1 MENLALLGERL
12 RGVDVTGIGEG
23 DHIVDVCDV
32 PSEDHHVEKA
42 ETLVLTANGML
53 LRTTEQGAVV
63 WTCNL
68 EELAPG
74 GQWFN
79 VSYND
84 PEIACL
90 SRNGAIVSVVPSSGE
105 TELVGVFDYGL
116 ESAAWSPD
124 GEVLILVTATDDDED
139 DAKQNSV
146 LISMNAQFEV
156 LEEVTIP
163 KIVTSKGN
171 NDAQVSVAWRPDGSL
186 CAVSNIDED
195 DNLRKVRMY
204 KRENLAMQAIGRAE
218 DASGSLVR
226 NLQHAGLAW
235 ANSGCSQVLASVQ
248 RKGKRTQQI
257 VFFESN
263 GLRHRE
269 FALREVPTT
278 SVTSLRWSVDS
289 DLLAVGLR
297 EESGTDKVQLWHRS
311 NYHWYLKRELRYPGQ
326 QVVNIKFDAEKS
338 SYFAVL
344 LNSFEWKEYEVRWDP
359 STTWIHG
366 GQDGQ
371 CVAFVTDGCS
381 LNITALHKALIP
393 PPMFMSQTTLDVPIS
408 EPFFSRQSGCMFA
421 TLADG
426 SLAMIKQIV
435 DEKGR
440 VTYSTAKVQCK
451 SDISQLSLRS
461 YVIFEENGSSVRI
474 AAIACAEKNTENEKV
489 VEISISGL
497 DTPEPSMETGTSIQ
511 LEGRV
516 LRMVNWADTSIGCL
530 LQMQDGSMVECDTAD
545 GIIATSPSVAEPL
558 LEPCPWICAIKD
570 VAPYSRG
577 DEHDQLH
584 PRLVFGLSSKSR
596 LYFHDI
602 MLTDSAS
609 SLFLSTDHEFLCYVT
624 AGSRCQIRFLN
635 LYDINGFDPFMGPD
649 QANLLEGYEPRNVE
663 RGAYIVAILP
673 PSPSAVLQMP
683 RGNLE
688 GIFPRALVLR
698 YSMTTIFAGKYGEAF
713 QMMRKHKVDLNLFV
727 DLDPWAFLESGIKEF
742 LLQVSNIDHLN
753 LFIASLRD
761 FDNTQAQARFPVP
774 EWFKR
779 EHKEGKDRSSFDFM
793 TKVGQVCRTGRS
805 VMLKMEESGEKPEGH
820 FLLPVLST
828 FAKEN
833 PPRLDDALALI
844 KNNALKVDLQTKKN
858 PLFSDVAQNS
868 IRYLAFLA
876 EYELLFETAL
886 GMYDFEIA
894 RAVARNSQMDP
905 KVYLPLLRRLNDLPK
920 YFARFEVDLRLK
932 RYESALRNLYESF
945 STKEEVSTEKED
957 KGNAFANCLSLI
969 KEHNTFKLGLE
980 LFKNDGEKR
989 NEISVALGEYLLKE
1003 QQFQTALSIFL
1014 STTPKCVDGAK
1025 RAARAAKDWRYYFS
1039 LVHAEVKDENSTA
1052 DEFRAERRQQ
1062 IAHEVATEVLADVE
1076 SGVSKK
1082 GMEVYA
1088 SAARILLDYG
1098 DDILGGVDL
1107 LMKGA
1112 CWSEAYRVA
1121 TLNQRQDLTKKCI
1134 DAAIAY
1140 AYTTIEDFDDKSN
1153 SFATASEQ
1161 YATVLNLR
1169 KKNIFVSG
1177 PDLDDEQDETG
1188 SLFSVASQYSNMS
1201 LRSDMSG
1208 SSMASNVSSV
1218 ISVKTAT
1225 TFTMTGDD
1233 GINRHRSKFNKGKRK
1248 KKNKKRKPKRKPGS
1262 IEELNGLVQTL
1273 RLCCPKD
1280 DYAFCVTETLQFLI
1294 FANQVPVATELFN
1307 AYQSMA
1313 KSIEDSRDKRV
1324 ESAGKEKS
1332 QAEQVTRVEGEQDE
1346 GNFVLI
1352 ELPIEKE
1359 MDELSCA
1366 ILPGSLCKVFDY
1378 AL

>member
-23 DHIVDVCDV
+23 DHIADVCYV
-32 PSEDHHVEKA
+32 PSEEHHVEKS
-42 ETLVLTANGML
+42 ETLVLTRNGML
-53 LRTTEQGAVV
+53 LRTTEEGAVV

-68 EELAPG
+68 EDLAPG
-74 GQWFN
+74 GKWFN

-84 PEIACL
+84 PEIVCL
-90 SRNGAIVSVVPSSGE
+90 SKNGAIVSVVPSSGE

-124 GEVLILVTATDDDED
+124 GEVLIIVTATDDDED
-139 DAKQNSV
+139 EAKQNSV
-146 LISMNAQFEV
+146 LISMNSQFEV

-163 KIVTSKGN
+163 KVVTSQGN
-171 NDAQVSVAWRPDGSL
+171 DDAQVSVAWRPDGSI
-186 CAVSNIDED
+186 CAVSSIDEE
-195 DNLRKVRMY
+195 DNMRKVRMY
-204 KRENLAMQAIGRAE
+204 KRENLVMHAIGRAE

-235 ANSGCSQVLASVQ
+235 ASSGCSQVLAAVQ

-269 FALREVPTT
+269 FALRELPTT
-278 SVTSLRWSVDS
+278 SVTSLEWNVDS

-297 EESGTDKVQLWHRS
+297 EEGGTDKIQLWHRK
-311 NYHWYLKRELRYPGQ
+311 NYHWYLKREIRYPGQ
-326 QVVNIKFDAEKS
+326 QVVNIKFDAIKPYTFS
-338 SYFAVL
+338 VR
-344 LNSFEWKEYEVRWDP
+344 LNSFEWKEYEVQWDP
-359 STTWIHG
+359 STTWIKG

-381 LNITALHKALIP
+381 LNITPLHKALIP
-393 PPMFMSQTTLDVPIS
+393 PPMFMSQTNLDVPIS
-408 EPFFSRQSGCMFA
+408 EPFFCRQSGCMFA
-421 TLADG
+421 TMADG
-426 SLAMIKQIV
+426 SLVKVNQTA

-440 VTYSTAKVQCK
+440 VTYNTTKVQST

-461 YVIFEENGSSVRI
+461 HVVIEENSSSVRV
-474 AAIACAEKNTENEKV
+474 AAIACAEKNKTNESL
-489 VEISISGL
+489 VEILISAL
-497 DTPEPSMETGTSIQ
+497 DTTEPSMEIGSSIE
-511 LEGRV
+511 LDGRV
-516 LRMVNWADTSIGCL
+516 LRMVGWADTSNGCL
-530 LQMQDGSMVECDTAD
+530 LQMQDGSMVECDVAD
-545 GIIATSPSVAEPL
+545 GIIATTSSVAESL

-584 PRLVFGLSSKSR
+584 PRLIFGLSSKSR

-609 SLFLSTDHEFLCYVT
+609 SLFLSMDHEFLCYAT

-635 LYDINGFDPFMGPD
+635 LFDINGFDPFMGPD

-663 RGAYIVAILP
+663 RGAKIVAILP
-673 PSPSAVLQMP
+673 SSPSAVLQMP

-698 YSMTTIFAGKYGEAF
+698 YSMTAIFAGQYGEAF
-713 QMMRKHKVDLNLFV
+713 QIMRKHKVDLNLFV

-742 LLQVSNIDHLN
+742 LLQVVDIDHLN
-753 LFIASLRD
+753 LFIANLRD

-779 EHKEGKDRSSFDFM
+779 DHKEGKDRSSFDFM
-793 TKVGQVCRTGRS
+793 TKVSQVCRTGRS
-805 VMLKMEESGEKPEGH
+805 VMLKMEENGDKPEGH

-833 PPRLDDALALI
+833 PPRLDDALDLI
-844 KNNALKVDLQTKKN
+844 KSNALKVETQTKKN
-858 PLFSDVAQNS
+858 PLFTDVAQNS

-905 KVYLPLLRRLNDLPK
+905 KVYLPLLRRLNDLPQ
-920 YFARFEVDLRLK
+920 YFARFEVDVRLK
-932 RYESALRNLYESF
+932 RYETALRNLFESF
-945 STKEEVSTEKED
+945 STNEEVPEAENED
-957 KGNAFANCLSLI
+957 KGNSFANCLSLI
-969 KEHNTFKLGLE
+969 KGHNLFKLGLE
-980 LFKNDGEKR
+980 LFKNDGKR
-989 NEISVALGEYLLKE
+989 NEISVALGEHLMKE
-1003 QQFQTALSIFL
+1003 QQFQTALSVFL
-1014 STTPKCVDGAK
+1014 STSPTCVDGAK
-1025 RAARAAKDWRYYFS
+1025 RAARAAKEWRCYFS
-1039 LVHAEVKDENSTA
+1039 LVDTEIEDANPTV
-1052 DEFRAERRQQ
+1052 DEFRAEQRQQ
-1062 IAHEVATEVLADVE
+1062 IAHEVATEIIADVE

-1082 GMEVYA
+1082 RMEVYA

-1098 DDILGGVDL
+1098 DDIIGGVDML
-1107 LMKGA
+1107 VKGA
-1112 CWSEAYRVA
+1112 CWSEAYRVS
-1121 TLNQRQDLTKKCI
+1121 TLNQRQDLTKKCT

-1140 AYTTIEDFDDKSN
+1140 AYTAIEDFEDKSN
-1153 SFATASEQ
+1153 SFAAASEQ

-1169 KKNIFVSG
+1169 KKNIFVAG
-1177 PDLDDEQDETG
+1177 PDLDDEQDDTG

-1233 GINRHRSKFNKGKRK
+1233 GINRHRSKFNKGKK
-1248 KKNKKRKPKRKPGS
+1248 KKQKKKRKPKRKPGS

-1280 DYAFCVTETLQFLI
+1280 EYAFCVAETLQFLI

-1307 AYQSMA
+1307 AYQSTIKA
-1313 KSIEDSRDKRV
+1313 IEESRDKRV
-1324 ESAGKEKS
+1324 EAAAKEKS
-1332 QAEQVTRVEGEQDE
+1332 QAEQVTRVEGEQDD

-1359 MDELSCA
+1359 MDEVSCA
-1366 ILPGSLCKVFDY
+1366 KLPESLCKVFDY